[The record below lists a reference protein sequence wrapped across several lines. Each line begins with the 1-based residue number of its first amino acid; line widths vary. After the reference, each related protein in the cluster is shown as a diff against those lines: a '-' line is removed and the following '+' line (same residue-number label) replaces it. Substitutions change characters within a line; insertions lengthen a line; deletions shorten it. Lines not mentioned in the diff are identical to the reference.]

1 MASAPSQYAMA
12 KEQCGRSSWTS
23 PALGD
28 FQRWRRRCQSAR
40 VVQGD
45 PPSVPLVLY
54 LEPCASVEDKRDDCV
69 RYIGRGPMGGGCI
82 RHEQYMRLFCARTCN
97 FCDRPEDE
105 LQVSQALVAG
115 ELVGILKARGVR
127 RWTFFELPV
136 INVWSRTFSAMERL
150 SRVTKHLLPA
160 PVAGAAVLENFI
172 GGSFV
177 PSSATST
184 ILVTNPATGEEIA
197 QVPDGTAA
205 DVDQAAQAAA
215 AAFPAWRDTPVKA
228 RAEVL
233 FRFKALCEAN
243 LAELTAL
250 VVKEHG
256 KNSGEAEAEV
266 LKGVET
272 VAFATGLPDLMAGR
286 ILEVARG
293 VWCHEVRRPLGVV
306 ASIVP
311 FNFPAMVPLWTL
323 PIAIGCGNC
332 LIIKPSEKVPLTLMR
347 MAELLMDAGLPKGVF
362 SIVHGSQTVAKAL
375 AEHPGIAAISFVGS
389 SRVADII
396 DKTARS
402 TGKRSLCM
410 GRKDF
415 LDKLVAKAKSLKG
428 GQKPGEIGPV
438 IDTAAMARL
447 SGYLAACEG
456 HGAKILLDG
465 RRWQVATRG
474 FWFGPSVL
482 LHQSAQEPAMKDEI
496 FGPVLSVLE
505 VDTLEEAIAIEN
517 ANPYGNAAAIY
528 TMSGQTALETEKLNA
543 GMIGVNIGVPV
554 PREPFSFGGIGNS
567 KFGDSSDI
575 TGEGGLNFW
584 TQKIKITSKWQP
596 PIKRDVSS
604 CLRGPEESDED
615 ACAAS
620 APEASVRSHV
630 ASARFY
636 DSLSHDLNSSAIC
649 IHIGQGGVQIGNAC
663 WELFCLEHGIQPD
676 GQMPS
681 DKTSLG
687 QVRAALTEWGQ

>member
-1 MASAPSQYAMA
+1 
-12 KEQCGRSSWTS
+12 
-23 PALGD
+23 
-28 FQRWRRRCQSAR
+28 
-40 VVQGD
+40 
-45 PPSVPLVLY
+45 
-54 LEPCASVEDKRDDCV
+54 
-69 RYIGRGPMGGGCI
+69 
-82 RHEQYMRLFCARTCN
+82 
-97 FCDRPEDE
+97 
-105 LQVSQALVAG
+105 
-115 ELVGILKARGVR
+115 
-127 RWTFFELPV
+127 
-136 INVWSRTFSAMERL
+136 MERL

-410 GRKDF
+410 GGAKNHLIAMPDCDEDMTISDIMNSAFGSAGQRCMAASVLLVVGRGRKDF

-596 PIKRDVSS
+596 PIKRDVISS
-604 CLRGPEESDED
+604 SFI
-615 ACAAS
+615 S
-620 APEASVRSHV
+620 
-630 ASARFY
+630 
-636 DSLSHDLNSSAIC
+636 
-649 IHIGQGGVQIGNAC
+649 
-663 WELFCLEHGIQPD
+663 
-676 GQMPS
+676 
-681 DKTSLG
+681 
-687 QVRAALTEWGQ
+687 